1 MIRYKNKVFWDYFIH
16 PETGMI
22 TDSAGNV
29 LEEKVSSRGRP
40 YVIIDGISMHVHC
53 IQAHTKYGYIKG
65 YDVHHQDDNR
75 LNNDLYNL
83 AYIPKGIHASLTNKG
98 KAKSKETKNKISKSL
113 IGRKGKAKSKET
125 KNKISKSLIGRKHS
139 EETKKKMSEAKKGR
153 SWPKSED
160 WKKKMSEAKKGML
173 CWTNGVENKYALTCP
188 DDGWWHGITKN
199 K

>member
-113 IGRKGKAKSKET
+113 IGRK
-125 KNKISKSLIGRKHS
+125 HS